1 MIYDVIIIGAGPA
14 GVSASLY
21 TKRGN
26 LSTLI
31 IYSDESSL
39 EKTKKIETYYGFENG
54 INGKDLYNVGIK
66 QAKNIGIDT
75 KKEEVLNVLVG
86 NEEFRVITDK
96 DEYNTKAVIFSTGN
110 KKNKPN
116 IKGIDKFEGR
126 GISYCAICDGFF
138 YKDKNVVV
146 IGNGKYAISET
157 NDLINIARHITILT
171 NGKQAP
177 EFRAENVDINTEE
190 IEEINGEKKVEEII
204 LKNHKKIETDG
215 IFIAQGVAGSTEFAK
230 KLGIITKQDKIVV
243 NEKMETNVKG
253 IYACGDCTGGLF
265 QVSKAVYEGTIAGL
279 QVINYIREKY
289 TKGE

>member
-14 GVSASLY
+14 GVSAILY

-39 EKTKKIETYYGFENG
+39 EKAKKIENYYGFENG

-86 NEEFRVITDK
+86 NEGFRVITDK

-157 NDLINIARHITILT
+157 NDLINIARHITVLT